1 MQRDARRRAGVR
13 LQISFSAA
21 ASAPLRVLQ
30 AGPAAAAPVKRSIV
44 RVCPGVL
51 ISEGARHIPRAGE
64 GLARVSRCAGGS
76 QGQDRRWRQEEG
88 GWHRWVLQNW
98 EHIPVS
104 CSAER
109 GIPEAFLFWTLSE
122 TRRLETD
129 PSSRAPSKLQAPP
142 EQSFLPLSW
151 PPCEGWPLSAVGP
164 GRTGRPLSRSSP
176 VCDVTVAPDAP
187 PCVPVCM
194 ASVVGF
200 STH

>member
-1 MQRDARRRAGVR
+1 MKGPVTSHEPAKVR
-13 LQISFSAA
+13 
-21 ASAPLRVLQ
+21 PM
-30 AGPAAAAPVKRSIV
+30 
-44 RVCPGVL
+44 CP
-51 ISEGARHIPRAGE
+51 
-64 GLARVSRCAGGS
+64 RCAGGS
-76 QGQDRRWRQEEG
+76 QGQDRWWGQEEG

-98 EHIPVS
+98 ERIPVS

-109 GIPEAFLFWTLSE
+109 SIPEAFLFWTLSE

-194 ASVVGF
+194 ASVVGVFDALIPGVF
-200 STH
+200 SLFSEGIFYLHLCF